1 MSVKQLVISE
11 LNTKITNR
19 EYQLGML
26 KLAIEKERIG
36 SELLFSF
43 RRLFQDV
50 ETDIVDL
57 KDQIEDVKRYR

>member
-1 MSVKQLVISE
+1 MSVKQLAISE

-43 RRLFQDV
+43 RRLCQDV
-50 ETDIVDL
+50 EADIIDL

>member
-1 MSVKQLVISE
+1 MSVKQLAISE

-19 EYQLGML
+19 EYQLDML
-26 KLAIEKERIG
+26 KLAIGKERIG

-50 ETDIVDL
+50 ETDIVEL